1 MPSITRLI
9 VKDFCCIEEIV
20 DLNLLNVGLVQ
31 IVGINKDS
39 DAAIS
44 NGSGKTSIFKAITWC
59 LYHDTLDKD
68 KYDEVIRYGAKS
80 AYVELHIEDGKN
92 IWKVKRERLKKK
104 PLFSLWK
111 NDVEWQDEPQ
121 QKVIDLL
128 GLDFNGF
135 CNSVLYGQGSNI
147 SRFFS
152 ATDTQRKEMLH
163 RILRTEIYR
172 KAEKEARRLH
182 SEKEKE
188 IEKLEGDIAVAIQRI
203 EDLGIDKLKELK
215 DGWVESNKADIEEA
229 VDEAKRLIEE
239 SKAVAVDDCK
249 REELAHNL
257 MIVDHEIE
265 EQKKLLEKKKKLEK
279 EKEVESRG
287 YPELLSDVKSIG
299 REIYAV
305 DDILENLDGDEC
317 FVCKSPLN
325 AGAGLEYKTKQES
338 TKKQLIAKRQKL
350 SKKLS
355 AQENRVR
362 SIEKQLNELRYV
374 STELQNNTNT
384 RNQLERQIDSIDSE
398 VEKQVAVLKEKA
410 RYYVGRAKELQKA
423 TNPYIDQ
430 LKNAKNKQKEF
441 EQSIANS
448 KQAFKAA
455 RHESNL
461 LNFWVGGFGG
471 QGLPSLLLDSVMA
484 YLTQQMNHYLR
495 KLTDGDIVVD
505 ITTQKELKSKK
516 DLRDE
521 INIALVIEGIPG
533 ATPSSG
539 QKKKLDIASDLA
551 LMDLVAT
558 REDSDLDILLMDEVL
573 DGLDA
578 EGVNRVI
585 DLLSELRQERSSI
598 LVITHEAGLTEAF
611 FDKVITITKENGA
624 STVRCSV

>member
-1 MPSITRLI
+1 MPSITRLM
-9 VKDFCCIEEIV
+9 VKDFCCIKEL
-20 DLNLLNVGLVQ
+20 DLNLKNIGLVQ
-31 IVGINKDS
+31 IVGQNKDS

-92 IWKVKRERLKKK
+92 TWKVKRERLKKK
-104 PLFSLWK
+104 PLFTLLK

-135 CNSVLYGQGSNI
+135 CNSILYGQGSNI

-182 SEKEKE
+182 SEKEKQL
-188 IEKLEGDIAVAIQRI
+188 EKLENDMAIATQRI
-203 EDLGIDKLKELK
+203 GDLGIDKLKELK
-215 DGWVESNKADIEEA
+215 DGWLEGNKADIEEA
-229 VDEAKRLIEE
+229 VAEAKRLIEE
-239 SKAVAVDDCK
+239 SKSVAVDDNK
-249 REELAHNL
+249 RQQLEDR
-257 MIVDHEIE
+257 ITSIDKEIE
-265 EQKKLLEKKKKLEK
+265 EQKKLLEKKKNLEK

-299 REIYAV
+299 REIHAV

-325 AGAGLEYKTKQES
+325 AGAGFEYKIEQEA
-338 TKKQLIAKRQKL
+338 KKQKLIAKKQKL

-355 AQENRVR
+355 DQENRVR
-362 SIEKQLNELRYV
+362 SIDRQLNELRYV
-374 STELQNNTNT
+374 TTELQNNTNT
-384 RNQLERQIDSIDSE
+384 RNQLERQIDSLAAE
-398 VEKQVAVLKEKA
+398 AEKQVAILKEKA
-410 RYYVGRAKELQKA
+410 RGYLDKAKRLQKA
-423 TNPYIDQ
+423 TNPYTDQ
-430 LKNAKNKQKEF
+430 LKNGKNKQKEF
-441 EQSIANS
+441 EQSIADS
-448 KQAFKAA
+448 KQAFKDAIKGS
-455 RHESNL
+455 EL

-505 ITTQKELKSKK
+505 ITTQKELKTKK